1 MRHRRQKRRLGLV
14 REHRIALLRN
24 LAIGLIEKGRIRT
37 TYPRAKEASRFVDKL
52 ITLAKKKTL
61 HARRQ
66 LIARLRSPLAS
77 KRLFDQIAPLFQ
89 EQAGGFTRVLHY
101 DIRPGDGAEM
111 AILELTKI
119 VEPPKAE
126 ESEKDAKKKAKK
138 KARKEAKKEAKE
150 KAAKEAK
157 EAKEE
162 KAPKKSE
169 AKSKPEKET
178 AKAKEDASRQEAE
191 SKGKDKDKKADVP
204 QQEEPKKGGFLGGL
218 RKFLTGD

>member
-1 MRHRRQKRRLGLV
+1 MRHRKQRGRLGLV

-24 LAIGLIEKGRIRT
+24 LAISVIEKGRIRT
-37 TYPRAKEASRFVDKL
+37 TYIRAKEASRFVDKL

-66 LIARLRSPLAS
+66 LIARLRSPGAS

-89 EQAGGFTRVLHY
+89 GVNGGFTRVLHY
-101 DIRPGDGAEM
+101 DIRPGDGAKM

-119 VEPPKAE
+119 VEPPKTE
-126 ESEKDAKKKAKK
+126 ETEKEAKKKAKK

-150 KAAKEAK
+150 KEAQT
-157 EAKEE
+157 E
-162 KAPKKSE
+162 KTSKKSE
-169 AKSKPEKET
+169 MKTKSEKEPEKVKEET
-178 AKAKEDASRQEAE
+178 SHKDTEPKEKD
-191 SKGKDKDKKADVP
+191 KGKKEDVP